1 MKAFLTLLAT
11 LVPALALRV
20 PAPVAA
26 GDALTR
32 RGLVQSAAAAAALVA
47 GAGGAQAAEQA
58 RHAIN
63 HAFASAPAARTSHSP
78 RQPRPP
84 LTARSSFFAQANRM
98 GGMLE
103 PYVDGPKGF
112 KLYAPSGWNKFD
124 ADPGVYDAKW
134 QDIIEPFETV
144 QISSSPVQTATS
156 IDALG
161 TLGEVANKFAKA
173 RDSKLLGAD
182 ERMVDGSLVYL
193 MEMQGE
199 QYHEMLSLAI
209 NKGKLYRLSTVATN
223 KRWPKRQEIYKNI
236 MLSFS
241 PKGF

>member
-1 MKAFLTLLAT
+1 MKALTLFAT
-11 LVPALALRV
+11 LVPALSLRV
-20 PAPVAA
+20 PAPVTA

-58 RHAIN
+58 RHAMTT
-63 HAFASAPAARTSHSP
+63 PPPPP
-78 RQPRPP
+78 RQPRAPTALSRLNSCSPP
-84 LTARSSFFAQANRM
+84 PPPFLAQANRM

-161 TLGEVANKFAKA
+161 SLGEVANKFAKA

>member
-1 MKAFLTLLAT
+1 MKALTLFAT
-11 LVPALALRV
+11 LVPALSLRV

-47 GAGGAQAAEQA
+47 GAGSAQAAEQA

-63 HAFASAPAARTSHSP
+63 HCLRLRPASPELPQPSAASITTHREILHS
-78 RQPRPP
+78 
-84 LTARSSFFAQANRM
+84 AQANRM

-161 TLGEVANKFAKA
+161 SLGEVANKFAKA

-223 KRWPKRQEIYKNI
+223 KRWPKRQELYKNI

>member
-1 MKAFLTLLAT
+1 MKALTLFAT
-11 LVPALALRV
+11 LVPALSLRV
-20 PAPVAA
+20 PAPVTA

-47 GAGGAQAAEQA
+47 GASGAQAAEQA

-63 HAFASAPAARTSHSP
+63 HSLRLRPGSPELPQPSAASIATHREILHS
-78 RQPRPP
+78 
-84 LTARSSFFAQANRM
+84 AQANRM

-161 TLGEVANKFAKA
+161 SLGEVANKFAKA

>member
-1 MKAFLTLLAT
+1 MWTIFITLFAVAPT
-11 LVPALALRV
+11 LALRV

-47 GAGGAQAAEQA
+47 GAGGASAAE
-58 RHAIN
+58 
-63 HAFASAPAARTSHSP
+63 
-78 RQPRPP
+78 
-84 LTARSSFFAQANRM
+84 QANRM

-161 TLGEVANKFAKA
+161 TLSEVANKFAKA

-209 NKGKLYRLSTVATN
+209 NKGKLYRLSTVAKNT
-223 KRWPKRQEIYKNI
+223 RWNKRQELYKNI